1 MRRNNRKPGIAT
13 LCIHAGDTQ
22 DPATGAVMPPI
33 HTSVTFARPDPDS
46 QQPYIYSRAGN
57 PTRDALE
64 RCLAELEGGTRAL
77 AFASG
82 MAATATVL
90 ELLDAGAHLI
100 APFDGYGGTFR
111 IMSEVRPRSAG
122 LQVSFV
128 DCCDLGAIER
138 AIRPETRML
147 WLETPTNPLLRIQ
160 DLSGA
165 VAIARRH
172 GILTV
177 ADNTFATPMLQRPL
191 EHGCDIV
198 MHSATKY
205 LGGHGDLTAGV
216 VATSA
221 ELAQRI
227 RLEGLK
233 DLTGAVMSPHDAH
246 GILRGLKTLHLRMQR
261 HGDNAQAIAEMLAAH
276 PQVAAV
282 HYPGLPSFPQHE
294 LAQRQMDGLGGM
306 VAFELVGGIDAGR
319 RFMNALQLVTRAVSL
334 GDAETLAQHPASMT
348 HSTYTPEERARHGIA
363 EGLIRLS
370 AGLEETDDILADL
383 RQALRHA
390 AAPPR
395 ATRAG
400 AGDGHRLSANER
412 R

>member
-1 MRRNNRKPGIAT
+1 MRRNNRKPGVAT

-46 QQPYIYSRAGN
+46 QQAYIYSRAGN

-64 RCLAELEGGTRAL
+64 RCLAELEGGARAL

-122 LQVSFV
+122 LKVSFV

-177 ADNTFATPMLQRPL
+177 ADNTFATPVLQRPL

-205 LGGHGDLTAGV
+205 LGGHSDVLGGFLVTA
-216 VATSA
+216 SA
-221 ELAQRI
+221 ELGA
-227 RLEGLK
+227 RLHALRSVAG
-233 DLTGAVMSPHDAH
+233 GVASPFDSYL
-246 GILRGLKTLHLRMQR
+246 ILRGIKTLALRMER
-261 HGDNAQAIAEMLAAH
+261 HVTNAAAVAACLAAH
-276 PQVAAV
+276 PRVKQV
-282 HYPGLPSFPQHE
+282 HFPGLPQHPQHE
-294 LAQRQMDGLGGM
+294 LAQRQMRGCGGM
-306 VAFELVGGIDAGR
+306 VSFEIAGGAAAARAFLGR
-319 RFMNALQLVTRAVSL
+319 LEIFTLAESL
-334 GDAETLAQHPASMT
+334 GGVESLAGYPYTMSHSAMPASQ
-348 HSTYTPEERARHGIA
+348 RLAAGIG
-363 EGLIRLS
+363 EDLLRLS
-370 AGLEETDDILADL
+370 IGIEDAADL
-383 RQALRHA
+383 VADVEQAL
-390 AAPPR
+390 
-395 ATRAG
+395 
-400 AGDGHRLSANER
+400 S
-412 R
+412 